1 MSLFRVRHF
10 FLLILLLSLT
20 MPSMPSH
27 AQQADAM
34 PDSTREAA
42 SASARNALY
51 VELLGAGLL
60 YSINYDRHLIGRM
73 HARVGYATFGSG
85 FGSGDSNLHLVPVQ
99 LMFVSDA
106 QDALE
111 IGAGVTM
118 IVDRGRNAIRPH
130 DSSAPSSN
138 LKAMASFSVGYR
150 YQPIESGFLF
160 RIGFTPFIG
169 YDGRF
174 LPFGGISFGY
184 AF

>member
-1 MSLFRVRHF
+1 
-10 FLLILLLSLT
+10 
-20 MPSMPSH
+20 MPSH

-42 SASARNALY
+42 SAPARNALY

-73 HARVGYATFGSG
+73 HGRVGYATFDFGFASGS
-85 FGSGDSNLHLVPVQ
+85 DNLHLVPMQ
-99 LMFVSDA
+99 FMFVSDA
-106 QDALE
+106 EDALE

-118 IVDRGRNAIRPH
+118 IVDQGRNAIRPH
-130 DSSAPSSN
+130 DSSAPSSD
-138 LKAMASFSVGYR
+138 LRAVASLNVGYR
-150 YQPIESGFLF
+150 YQPIENGFLF

>member
-1 MSLFRVRHF
+1 
-10 FLLILLLSLT
+10 
-20 MPSMPSH
+20 MPSY
-27 AQQADAM
+27 AQQTTAV
-34 PDSTREAA
+34 PDSAHKTA

-85 FGSGDSNLHLVPVQ
+85 FGSGDSKLHLVPMQ

-106 QDALE
+106 EDALE

-118 IVDRGRNAIRPH
+118 VVDRGRNAIRPH
-130 DSSAPSSN
+130 DSSAPSSD
-138 LKAMASFSVGYR
+138 LRAVASLIIGYR
-150 YQPIESGFLF
+150 YQPVENGFLF